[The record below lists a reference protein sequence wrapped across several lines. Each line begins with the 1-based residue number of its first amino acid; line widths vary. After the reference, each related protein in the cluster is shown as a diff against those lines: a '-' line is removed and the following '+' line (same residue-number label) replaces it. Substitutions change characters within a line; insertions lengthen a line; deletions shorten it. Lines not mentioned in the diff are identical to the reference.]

1 LLRLAVPEC
10 EAVAVT
16 SDRVIKRFTTSNN
29 IRKFRM
35 EHSGYLPVVSP

>member
-16 SDRVIKRFTTSNN
+16 GDRVIKRFTTSNN
-29 IRKFRM
+29 IRKLFM
-35 EHSGYLPVVSP
+35 EHSGY